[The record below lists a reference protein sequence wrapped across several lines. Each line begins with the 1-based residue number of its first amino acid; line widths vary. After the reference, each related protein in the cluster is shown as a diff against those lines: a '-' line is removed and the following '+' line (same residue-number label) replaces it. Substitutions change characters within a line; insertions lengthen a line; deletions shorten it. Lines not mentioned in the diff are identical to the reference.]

1 MRNVFR
7 QSLALWVVVG
17 LMSSVLLLGGCRDK
31 GDRESAA
38 GGSGASGGA
47 VFSSDGVSIHYK
59 TQGKGKP
66 ALVFVH
72 GWSCDSSYWDGQVR
86 HFGKEYKVVT
96 VDLAGHGESGLD
108 RAEWTIEA
116 FGRDVASVVKQLEL
130 DEVILVGHSMG
141 GDVIVE
147 AVKELRG
154 RVGGLVFV
162 DSFRNLRRLS
172 EEQIQQIVGPFRKD
186 FEGATSRFVRR
197 LFAPMSDQG
206 LVDEV
211 VKDMSSGHREVG
223 LALLGALYRWRS
235 KKLVDGIE
243 GAGVPIISISS
254 DMRAIDREAFE
265 GRFESFKF
273 VIVSGVGH
281 FLMMEDVEGFNEV
294 LGEAVKEL
302 AAGG

>member
-1 MRNVFR
+1 MKNVFR
-7 QSLALWVVVG
+7 QSLALWIGAG
-17 LMSSVLLLGGCRDK
+17 LMAAMLLCGCRD
-31 GDRESAA
+31 R
-38 GGSGASGGA
+38 GGSVATGGT
-47 VFSSDGVSIHYK
+47 VVSSDGVLIHY
-59 TQGKGKP
+59 QVCGEGRP

-72 GWSCDSSYWDGQVR
+72 GWSCDGSYWDGQVG
-86 HFGKEYKVVT
+86 HFSKEYEVVT

-108 RAEWTIEA
+108 RTEWTIEA
-116 FGRDVASVVKQLEL
+116 FGRDVAAVVKQLEL

-154 RVGGLVFV
+154 RVRALVFV

-172 EEQIQQIVGPFRKD
+172 EAQIQQIVEPFRKD

-197 LFAPMSDQG
+197 LFAPMSDQA

-223 LALLGALYRWRS
+223 LALLTALNRWRS
-235 KKLVDGIE
+235 ENLVDGLE

-254 DMRAIDREAFE
+254 DLRAIDVEAFE

-281 FLMMEDVEGFNEV
+281 FLMMEDVEGFNEA
-294 LGEAVKEL
+294 LGNAVKEL
-302 AAGG
+302 ATGG